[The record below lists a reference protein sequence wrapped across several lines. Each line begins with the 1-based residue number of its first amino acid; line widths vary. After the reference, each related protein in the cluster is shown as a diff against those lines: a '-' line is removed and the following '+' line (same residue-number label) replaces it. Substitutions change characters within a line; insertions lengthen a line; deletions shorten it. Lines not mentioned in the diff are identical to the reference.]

1 MTVAY
6 FYKENP
12 VLEAQVDRYF
22 ARLAEYNDTY
32 CDGKLSILL
41 LGSLSRG
48 EGTWQPTDK
57 GARFLSDIEYFTVYP
72 DGFDGLDAFTDFAK
86 EVQREV
92 FVDQDSSLFH
102 IDNTFVRR
110 ESLPRMERKLLTYDA
125 ARMGKTVVGED
136 CVPLLPAITVE
147 NINLCDIR
155 DILTHRVFSVLY
167 YGLPMKREGDLEG
180 YRYSLA
186 KNSLDLMTVLLV
198 SHGLLE
204 SGFIRRLE
212 LVKTLPIDE
221 RAKAY
226 FAYCLSI
233 KLSTA
238 CEDAFTIEEM
248 EEQFLALL
256 KELSR
261 AFRVPL
267 KNMWLNRRVV
277 LRRRMGM
284 IKRALRYRHMPRAGH
299 LKSLIASFEKK
310 LPLTYR
316 QLNNNL
322 IINGYPT

>member
-1 MTVAY
+1 MSY

-12 VLEAQVDRYF
+12 VLEAQINEYF

-32 CDGKLSILL
+32 CDGKLSVLL

-48 EGTWQPTDK
+48 EGTWQATDT
-57 GARFLSDIEYFTVYP
+57 GVRMLSDIECFTVYP
-72 DGFDGLDAFTDFAK
+72 DGFAGLAEFAEFAK
-86 EVQREV
+86 EAQREM
-92 FVDQDSSLFH
+92 FADQDSTLFH

-125 ARMGKTVVGED
+125 LKMGKTVVGED
-136 CVPLLPAITVE
+136 CVSLLPDITIE

-167 YGLPMKREGDLEG
+167 YGLPMKKTGDMEG

-198 SHGLLE
+198 SRGLLE
-204 SGFIRRLE
+204 SGFVRRLE
-212 LVKTLPIDE
+212 KVKSLPIDE
-221 RAKAY
+221 QIKKY
-226 FAYCLSI
+226 FAYCLSV
-233 KLSTA
+233 KLST
-238 CEDAFTIEEM
+238 ESDVTFTIEEM
-248 EEQFLALL
+248 EQQFLALL
-256 KELSR
+256 KNLSQS
-261 AFRVPL
+261 FRVPL
-267 KNMWLNRRVV
+267 GNKWVNRRFV

-284 IKRALRYRHMPRAGH
+284 VKRALRYRHLPRCGH
-299 LKSLIASFEKK
+299 LNSLIVSFEKK

-316 QLNNNL
+316 QLNDNL

>member
-1 MTVAY
+1 MAY

-12 VLEAQVDRYF
+12 VLEAQVDSYF
-22 ARLAEYNDTY
+22 ARLSEYNDVY
-32 CDGKLSILL
+32 CDGKLSVIL

-48 EGTWQPTDK
+48 EGTWQPTVT
-57 GARFLSDIEYFTVYP
+57 GARILSDIEYFTVYP
-72 DGFDGLDAFTDFAK
+72 DGFDGLSAFTDYAK

-92 FVDQDSSLFH
+92 FADQDSALFH

-110 ESLPRMERKLLTYDA
+110 ESLPHMERKLLTYDA
-125 ARMGKTVVGED
+125 TRMGKTVVGED
-136 CVPLLPAITVE
+136 CVPLLPIITVE

-155 DILTHRVFSVLY
+155 DILTHRVFSVLH
-167 YGLPMKREGDLEG
+167 YGLPMKREGDLDG

-198 SHGLLE
+198 SYGLLE

-212 LVKTLPIDE
+212 LVKALPIEE
-221 RAKAY
+221 RTKAY

-233 KLSTA
+233 KLSAA
-238 CEDAFTIEEM
+238 CDVTFTIEEM
-248 EEQFLALL
+248 EEQFLSLL
-256 KELSR
+256 NALSR
-261 AFRVPL
+261 SFRVPL
-267 KNMWLNRRVV
+267 KNIWRNRRAVV
-277 LRRRMGM
+277 RRRMGM
-284 IKRALRYRHMPRAGH
+284 IKRALRYRYLPRCGH
-299 LKSLIASFEKK
+299 LKSLIVSFEKK

>member
-6 FYKENP
+6 FYKDNP
-12 VLEAQVDRYF
+12 ALEAQVDRYF
-22 ARLAEYNDTY
+22 ARLAEYNDAH
-32 CDGKLSILL
+32 CDGKLSVLL

-48 EGTWQPTDK
+48 EGTWQATDT
-57 GARFLSDIEYFTVYP
+57 GVRILSDIEYFTVCP
-72 DGFDGLDAFTDFAK
+72 DGFTGQSAFTDFAK
-86 EVQREV
+86 EAEREV
-92 FVDQDSSLFH
+92 FADQDSSLFH
-102 IDNTFVRR
+102 VDNTFVRR
-110 ESLPRMERKLLTYDA
+110 ESLTHMERKLLTYDA
-125 ARMGKTVVGED
+125 ARMGKTMVGED
-136 CVPLLPAITVE
+136 CVPLLPAITVK
-147 NINLCDIR
+147 NINLFDIR

-212 LVKTLPIDE
+212 LVKTLPIAE
-221 RAKAY
+221 RTKHY
-226 FAYCLSI
+226 FTYCLSI
-233 KLSTA
+233 KLSTECA
-238 CEDAFTIEEM
+238 VTFTIEEM

-256 KELSR
+256 KELSHT
-261 AFRVPL
+261 FRVPL
-267 KNMWLNRRVV
+267 KNVWINRRVV

-284 IKRALRYRHMPRAGH
+284 AKRALRYRHLPRCGH
-299 LKSLIASFEKK
+299 LKGLIASFEKK

>member
-6 FYKENP
+6 FYKDNP
-12 VLEAQVDRYF
+12 ALEAQVDRYF
-22 ARLAEYNDTY
+22 ARLSEYNDTY
-32 CDGKLSILL
+32 CDGKLSVLL

-48 EGTWQPTDK
+48 EGTWQTTDA
-57 GARFLSDIEYFTVYP
+57 GVRILSDIEYFTVYP
-72 DGFDGLDAFTDFAK
+72 DGFDGFDAFTDFSN
-86 EVQREV
+86 EVRREV
-92 FVDQDSSLFH
+92 FADQDSTLFH

-110 ESLPRMERKLLTYDA
+110 QSLPRMERKLLTYDA
-125 ARMGKTVVGED
+125 ARMGRTVVGED
-136 CVPLLPAITVE
+136 CVPLLPVITVE

-167 YGLPMKREGDLEG
+167 YGLPMKREGDTEG

-221 RAKAY
+221 RTKAY

-233 KLSTA
+233 KLSTV
-238 CEDAFTIEEM
+238 CGDTFTIEEM

-256 KELSR
+256 KQLSR
-261 AFRVPL
+261 SFRVPL
-267 KNMWLNRRVV
+267 KNVWCNRRVV

-284 IKRALRYRHMPRAGH
+284 AKRALRYRHLPRCGH

-310 LPLTYR
+310 LPMTYR

-322 IINGYPT
+322 IINGYPI

>member
-1 MTVAY
+1 MAY
-6 FYKENP
+6 FYRENP
-12 VLEAQVDRYF
+12 VLEAQVERYF
-22 ARLAEYNDTY
+22 ARLSEYNDTY
-32 CDGKLSILL
+32 CDGKLSVIL

-48 EGTWQPTDK
+48 EGTWQKTDN
-57 GARFLSDIEYFTVYP
+57 GVRMLSDIEYFTVYP
-72 DGFDGLDAFTDFAK
+72 DGFDGFSAFTDFEK

-92 FVDQDSSLFH
+92 FADQDSSLFH
-102 IDNTFVRR
+102 VDNTFVRR
-110 ESLPRMERKLLTYDA
+110 KALPHMERKLLTYDA

-136 CVPLLPAITVE
+136 CVSLLPAITVE

-167 YGLPMKREGDLEG
+167 YGLPMKREGDAES

-198 SHGLLE
+198 SHGQLE
-204 SGFIRRLE
+204 SGFVRRLE
-212 LVKTLPIDE
+212 LVNTLPVD
-221 RAKAY
+221 RRLKAY

-233 KLSTA
+233 KLSTD
-238 CEDAFTIEEM
+238 CDVAFTIEEM
-248 EEQFLALL
+248 EEQFLSLL

-261 AFRVPL
+261 SFRIPL
-267 KNMWLNRRVV
+267 KNLWLNRRVV

-284 IKRALRYRHMPRAGH
+284 VKRALRYRHLPKGGH
-299 LKSLIASFEKK
+299 LKGLITSFEKQ

>member
-1 MTVAY
+1 MAY
-6 FYKENP
+6 FYKDNP
-12 VLEAQVDRYF
+12 ALEAQVDRYF
-22 ARLAEYNDTY
+22 ARLAEFNDAH
-32 CDGKLSILL
+32 CDGKLSVLL

-48 EGTWQPTDK
+48 EGTWQPTDT
-57 GARFLSDIEYFTVYP
+57 GARLLSDIEYFTVYP
-72 DGFDGLDAFTDFAK
+72 DGFEGFEAFTDFAK
-86 EVQREV
+86 EAQREI
-92 FVDQDSSLFH
+92 FADPSSPLFH
-102 IDNTFVRR
+102 VDNTFVRR

-136 CVPLLPAITVE
+136 CVSLLPAITVE

-167 YGLPMKREGDLEG
+167 YGLPMKREGDVEG

-198 SHGLLE
+198 SYGVLE
-204 SGFIRRLE
+204 SGFMHRLE
-212 LVKTLPIDE
+212 LIKTLPIDE
-221 RAKAY
+221 RTKAY

-233 KLSTA
+233 KLSTV
-238 CEDAFTIEEM
+238 CDMTFSIEEM
-248 EEQFLALL
+248 EEQFLSLL

-261 AFRVPL
+261 SFRVPL
-267 KNMWLNRRVV
+267 KNLWLNRRVV

-284 IKRALRYRHMPRAGH
+284 IKRALRYRHLPRCGH
-299 LKSLIASFEKK
+299 LKSLIVSFEKK
-310 LPLTYR
+310 FPLTYR

>member
-1 MTVAY
+1 MAY
-6 FYKENP
+6 FYKDNP
-12 VLEAQVDRYF
+12 ALEAQVDRYF
-22 ARLAEYNDTY
+22 ARLSEYNDTY
-32 CDGKLSILL
+32 CDGKLSVLL

-48 EGTWQPTDK
+48 EGTWQTTDA
-57 GARFLSDIEYFTVYP
+57 GVRILSDIEYFTVYP
-72 DGFDGLDAFTDFAK
+72 DGFDGFDAFTDFSN
-86 EVQREV
+86 EVRREV
-92 FVDQDSSLFH
+92 FADQDSTLFH

-110 ESLPRMERKLLTYDA
+110 QSLPRMERKLLTYDA
-125 ARMGKTVVGED
+125 ARMGRTVVGED
-136 CVPLLPAITVE
+136 CVPLLPVITVE

-167 YGLPMKREGDLEG
+167 YGLPMKREGDTEG

-221 RAKAY
+221 RTKAY

-233 KLSTA
+233 KLSTV
-238 CEDAFTIEEM
+238 CGDTFTIEEM

-256 KELSR
+256 KQLSR
-261 AFRVPL
+261 SFRVPL
-267 KNMWLNRRVV
+267 KNVWCNRRVV

-284 IKRALRYRHMPRAGH
+284 AKRALRYRHLPRCGH

-310 LPLTYR
+310 LPMTYR

-322 IINGYPT
+322 IINGYPI

>member
-1 MTVAY
+1 MAY
-6 FYKENP
+6 FYKDNP
-12 VLEAQVDRYF
+12 ALEAQVDRYF
-22 ARLAEYNDTY
+22 ARLSEYNDTY
-32 CDGKLSILL
+32 CDGKLSVLL

-48 EGTWQPTDK
+48 EGTWQSTET
-57 GARFLSDIEYFTVYP
+57 GTRLLSDIEYFTVYP
-72 DGFDGLDAFTDFAK
+72 DGFTDFDAFTDFST
-86 EVQREV
+86 EVQREI
-92 FVDQDSSLFH
+92 FADQDSSLFH

-136 CVPLLPAITVE
+136 CVSLLPAITVE

-167 YGLPMKREGDLEG
+167 YGLPMKREGDAEG

-204 SGFIRRLE
+204 SGFVRRLE
-212 LVKTLPIDE
+212 LVKALPVDE
-221 RAKAY
+221 RLKAY

-233 KLSTA
+233 KLSTD
-238 CEDAFTIEEM
+238 CEVTFTIEEM
-248 EEQFLALL
+248 EEQFLRLL
-256 KELSR
+256 KDLAHS
-261 AFRVPL
+261 FRVPL
-267 KNMWLNRRVV
+267 KNVWCNRRSVV
-277 LRRRMGM
+277 RRRLGM
-284 IKRALRYRHMPRAGH
+284 IKRALRYRHLPRAGH
-299 LKSLIASFEKK
+299 LKNLIASFEKK

-322 IINGYPT
+322 MINGYPT

>member
-1 MTVAY
+1 MAY

-12 VLEAQVDRYF
+12 ALETQVDRYF

-48 EGTWQPTDK
+48 EGTWQSIDT
-57 GARFLSDIEYFTVYP
+57 GARLLSDIEYFTVYP
-72 DGFDGLDAFTDFAK
+72 AGFDGFAAFTEYAK

-92 FVDQDSSLFH
+92 FADQDSALFH
-102 IDNTFVRR
+102 VDNSFVCR
-110 ESLPRMERKLLTYDA
+110 ESLSCMERKLLTYDA
-125 ARMGKTVVGED
+125 VHMGKTVVGED
-136 CVPLLPAITVE
+136 CVPLLPTITVG

-155 DILTHRVFSVLY
+155 DILTHRVFSVLH

-204 SGFIRRLE
+204 SGFIRRLN
-212 LVKTLPIDE
+212 LVRTLPIDE
-221 RAKAY
+221 RLKAY

-233 KLSTA
+233 KLSTE
-238 CEDAFTIEEM
+238 CEHTFTIEEM
-248 EEQFLALL
+248 EEQFLCLL
-256 KELSR
+256 KDLSR
-261 AFRVPL
+261 SFRVPL
-267 KNMWLNRRVV
+267 KNKWRNRRVV

-284 IKRALRYRHMPRAGH
+284 VKRALRYHHIPRAGH